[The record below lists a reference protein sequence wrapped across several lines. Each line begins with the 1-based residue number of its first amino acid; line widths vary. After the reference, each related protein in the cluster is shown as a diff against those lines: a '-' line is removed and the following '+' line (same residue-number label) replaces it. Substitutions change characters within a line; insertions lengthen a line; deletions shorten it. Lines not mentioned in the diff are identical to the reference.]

1 MAYLKIAEG
10 CDKKCTYCIIPKI
23 AGRFRSVPMDNC
35 CRKRRGLASDGVKEL
50 VLVAQEVTLYG
61 KDRTG
66 KKELPAL
73 LRKLC
78 RLKELNGSGFCTVT
92 LRKLRM
98 N

>member
-1 MAYLKIAEG
+1 MHLLHHSKIR
-10 CDKKCTYCIIPKI
+10 
-23 AGRFRSVPMDNC
+23 GRFRSVPMDELLQEAQ
-35 CRKRRGLASDGVKEL
+35 RLASDGVKEL

-66 KKELPAL
+66 KKNCLHCFGNCAGL
-73 LRKLC
+73 Q
-78 RLKELNGSGFCTVT
+78 ELNGSGFCTVT